1 MTMNLHTQQGRGTA
15 PEFTTPEG
23 LHALLHRIHTAGPTA
38 WRYDPAATALLA
50 HTIERY
56 RRLARKWQRDPADA
70 AFAAFEVMR
79 SPKILDATDP
89 WGVVTRAV
97 QRNIKSE
104 TMGDRLL
111 ISAARARKGGAFIDA
126 PTRTG
131 DRDWIYDQTPGTGPF
146 DDEDE
151 NPNSD
156 ILRLREVITEI
167 IDLLIGLGWPDPAT
181 DTAVDYVLSRTGDAG
196 SLANAREILR
206 KETDMPARFGLPQH
220 CWPSLLRVLLG
231 GKSRPG
237 RPTRK
242 GLLVRLLD
250 YETIDTL
257 LDDHELILEIAV
269 AAPTPPGGTDG

>member
-1 MTMNLHTQQGRGTA
+1 MTMNLHSPQALDTT
-15 PEFTTPEG
+15 PEFTTSEG
-23 LHALLHRIHTAGPTA
+23 LRALLQRLHTAGFSA
-38 WRYDPAATALLA
+38 WRNDPAATALLA
-50 HTIERY
+50 HTIEKY
-56 RRLARKWQRDPADA
+56 RRLARKWHRDPADA
-70 AFAAFEVMR
+70 GYAAFDAMR
-79 SPKILDATDP
+79 SPKILTATDP

-97 QRNIKSE
+97 QRQIMSE

-126 PTRTG
+126 PTRAG
-131 DRDWIYDQTPGTGPF
+131 DRDWIYDHAPDSAPL

-156 ILRLREVITEI
+156 ILRLREVIAEI
-167 IDLLIGLGWPDPAT
+167 IELLIGLGWPDPAT
-181 DTAVDYVLSRTGDAG
+181 DVAVDYVLSRTGDAG

-220 CWPSLLRVLLG
+220 CWASLLRVLLG

-242 GLLVRLLD
+242 GVLVRLLD

-257 LDDHELILEIAV
+257 LEDHELILEIAV
-269 AAPTPPGGTDG
+269 AAPIPSGGAYG